1 MRRSK
6 PHANSR
12 PICCARDCEQ
22 RLSRN
27 GENWRY
33 CKPAIGKNGKIKP
46 DWGDR
51 GSAPNR
57 RCIGGKSDSSDS
69 EQYITASTILPFL
82 LKEPDLLSHEE
93 PSPGVVPKSM

>member
-1 MRRSK
+1 MNRTRV
-6 PHANSR
+6 
-12 PICCARDCEQ
+12 
-22 RLSRN
+22 RLEIHSYWQEAALLQTCYWKKR
-27 GENWRY
+27 
-33 CKPAIGKNGKIKP
+33 KNQTRLGR
-46 DWGDR
+46 R

-93 PSPGVVPKSM
+93 PSPGVVPKSMPLERSSSRRA